1 MLRKIKLYGA
11 LAKFVG
17 TRILYAD
24 VSSAADAIRFLVAN
38 FAGIEQHMSDSY
50 YKVSVGT
57 YALVEDELH
66 TPVGNQDIQIIPVIG
81 GAGAVGRIILGVV
94 LIGLSFI
101 PGIGALVAPV
111 LFGLGASLV
120 LGGVSQLLTPVPV
133 ISKGPDKQDD
143 PQKSYSFSGVQQ
155 TSRQGIPVPIV
166 YGKRLTGSV
175 VISAGVST
183 DVPAGDYI
191 AQYTLPGFINSS
203 TRYKYGVFYDW
214 DTCLFGPNGVYENGN
229 AIDGANGWLVDGR
242 VLVRAI
248 SNTQA
253 ISVWATGNMQSVF
266 GAGTVISI
274 ATLYSSYPTV
284 ISNTLRYASASC
296 GDPYWI
302 RFQLTNTFV
311 AP

>member
-1 MLRKIKLYGA
+1 MLRRIRLYGA

-17 TRILYAD
+17 TRVLYAD
-24 VSSAADAIRFLVAN
+24 VSSAADAVRFLVAN
-38 FAGIEQHMSDSY
+38 FVGIEQHMSDSY
-50 YKVSVGT
+50 YKVAVGT
-57 YALVEDELH
+57 YTLAEDDLH
-66 TPVGNQDIQIIPVIG
+66 APVGSQDIQIVPVIG

-133 ISKGPDKQDD
+133 LPKGQDRQDD

-183 DVPAGDYI
+183 DVPAGDY
-191 AQYTLPGFINSS
+191 AASYTYPGHIDTS
-203 TRYKYGVFYDW
+203 TRFKYLVFYDW
-214 DTCLFGPNGVYENGN
+214 DTCLFGPNGVIENGN

-242 VLVRAI
+242 VLLRPI

-253 ISVWATGNMQSVF
+253 VVVWATGNMTSIY
-266 GAGTVISI
+266 APSTVVGIG
-274 ATLYSSYPTV
+274 TLYSAGV
-284 ISNTLRYASASC
+284 IVSNTVTRTASAC
-296 GDPYWI
+296 GDTNWI
-302 RFQLTNTFV
+302 RSELTNTFV